1 MNTQLAQATVPGPYR
16 IHRYPSAMI
25 DRLAL
30 RDGRSVTVRPILPQD
45 ADAEQ
50 AFVSTMSPTSRY
62 RRFHLGMSELPEWML
77 QAFTQIDY
85 RTHFAL
91 IAEAND
97 DDDEHR
103 ALVAD
108 ARYVVSE
115 DGTTAEFAI
124 AVADDWQGLG
134 LGHELMSRLLRHAKS
149 AGLTA
154 LRGDVLVNNE
164 SMLGLMQRLN
174 ADITP
179 DLEDESLVQAHF
191 FL

>member
-1 MNTQLAQATVPGPYR
+1 MNTQLAQATIPGPYR

-62 RRFHLGMSELPEWML
+62 RRFHFGMSELPEWML

-97 DDDEHR
+97 EVEQR

-115 DGTTAEFAI
+115 DGSTAEFAI

-134 LGHELMSRLLRHAKS
+134 LGHELMKLLLRHARR
-149 AGLTA
+149 AGLTR
-154 LRGDVLVNNE
+154 LTGDVLINNE
-164 SMLGLMQRLN
+164 AMLALMQRLD

-179 DLEDESLVQAHF
+179 DLKDESLVQVHF

>member
-1 MNTQLAQATVPGPYR
+1 MNTQLAQATIPGPYR

-97 DDDEHR
+97 EVEQR

-115 DGTTAEFAI
+115 DGSTAEFAI

-134 LGHELMSRLLRHAKS
+134 LGHELMKRLLRHARS
-149 AGLTA
+149 AGLTE
-154 LRGDVLVNNE
+154 LRGDVLINNE
-164 SMLGLMQRLN
+164 AMLALMQRLD

-179 DLEDESLVQAHF
+179 DLEDASLVQVHF
-191 FL
+191 VL

>member
-1 MNTQLAQATVPGPYR
+1 MNTQLAQATIPGPYR

-30 RDGRSVTVRPILPQD
+30 SDGRSVTVRPILPQD
-45 ADAEQ
+45 AEAEQ

-77 QAFTQIDY
+77 RAFTQIDY

-91 IAEAND
+91 IAEAS

-115 DGTTAEFAI
+115 DGSTAEFAI

-134 LGHELMSRLLRHAKS
+134 LGHEMMKRLLRHAKS
-149 AGLTA
+149 AGLTE
-154 LRGDVLVNNE
+154 LRGDVLINNE
-164 SMLGLMQRLN
+164 AMLGLMQRLD

-179 DLEDESLVQAHF
+179 DLEDASLVQARF

>member
-1 MNTQLAQATVPGPYR
+1 MNTQLAQATIPGPYR

-45 ADAEQ
+45 ADAER

-97 DDDEHR
+97 VDDQQHP
-103 ALVAD
+103 LVAD
-108 ARYVVSE
+108 ARYVVNE
-115 DGTTAEFAI
+115 DGASAEFAL

-134 LGHELMSRLLRHAKS
+134 LGQEMMTRLMRHAKS
-149 AGLTA
+149 AGLA
-154 LRGDVLVNNE
+154 RLSGDVLINNE
-164 SMLGLMQRLN
+164 AMLGLMQRLN

-179 DLEDESLVQAHF
+179 DLQDESLVQAHF